1 MTDSF
6 TSSHIATAT
15 TAATNQLSHKP
26 TVAADPFGMLLC
38 VVNVGWTDAEEKQ
51 KKKQQKKSKLVPAE
65 WQRLASETNP
75 LHFSAITNRKRW
87 KTPGRI
93 LCCQCIVDRRKS
105 VRTATLWHKTL
116 PTLIPLCL
124 YLSVSPSSSASSSR
138 SSPSL
143 PSDPSSTTSQT
154 PPLTCAFVNVTL

>member
-51 KKKQQKKSKLVPAE
+51 KKTTTKKSKPVPAAE

-75 LHFSAITNRKRW
+75 LHFSVNNKQ
-87 KTPGRI
+87 KEVKNP
-93 LCCQCIVDRRKS
+93 
-105 VRTATLWHKTL
+105 RTHSL
-116 PTLIPLCL
+116 
-124 YLSVSPSSSASSSR
+124 LSVH
-138 SSPSL
+138 
-143 PSDPSSTTSQT
+143 
-154 PPLTCAFVNVTL
+154 CG

>member
-51 KKKQQKKSKLVPAE
+51 KKPTKKSKLVPAE
-65 WQRLASETNP
+65 WQRLRNKPVTLQRDNKQKEVKNP
-75 LHFSAITNRKRW
+75 
-87 KTPGRI
+87 
-93 LCCQCIVDRRKS
+93 
-105 VRTATLWHKTL
+105 RTHSL
-116 PTLIPLCL
+116 
-124 YLSVSPSSSASSSR
+124 LSVH
-138 SSPSL
+138 
-143 PSDPSSTTSQT
+143 
-154 PPLTCAFVNVTL
+154 CG